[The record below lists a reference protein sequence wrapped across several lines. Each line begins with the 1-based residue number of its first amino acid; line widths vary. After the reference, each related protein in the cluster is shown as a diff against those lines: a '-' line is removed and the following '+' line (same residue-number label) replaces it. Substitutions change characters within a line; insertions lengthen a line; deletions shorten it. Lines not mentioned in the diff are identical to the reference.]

1 MLLRLLHPDR
11 PNWRASVE
19 EVAAELGLELVPLDA
34 QWRFVETRGPA
45 GPEARS
51 RFEDLTAVAAVL
63 DAGDSPELHARQG
76 ADVEVRIGEA
86 RFGAGQVSIAAGPCA
101 VEDPQ
106 RTIEIAEAAARAGCT
121 LLRGGAYK
129 PRTSPHSFQG
139 LGHRALPLL
148 EEARRRSGLAVLTEV
163 IDPRDVD
170 IVGQVA
176 DAFQVGARNM
186 ANSALLAELGRYGKP
201 VVLKRGMAATVR
213 EFLLA
218 AEYVLNEG
226 NDQLILCERGV
237 RSFDKVTRN
246 LLDLG
251 AVAHLK
257 QATHLPVIV
266 DPSHAAGRAD
276 LVRPLARAGL
286 AAGADGLLVEVHPA
300 PNEVHSD
307 GSQALSLPDLRG
319 LVEDSARLCE
329 ALGSQLHLHP
339 CADSTAG
346 RVGTT

>member
-1 MLLRLLHPDR
+1 MLLRLRHPDR
-11 PNWRASVE
+11 PTWRASVE
-19 EVAAELGLELVPLDA
+19 ATARELGLELVPLDA
-34 QWRFVETRGPA
+34 SWRFVETRGPA

-63 DAGDSPELHARQG
+63 DAADAPELHVRQG
-76 ADVEVRIGEA
+76 EDHQVAIGQA
-86 RFGAGQVSIAAGPCA
+86 LFGAGQVSIAAGPCA
-101 VEDPQ
+101 VEDPE
-106 RTIEIAEAAARAGCT
+106 RTFEIAEAAAKAGCT

-139 LGHRALPLL
+139 LGHKALPILD
-148 EEARRRSGLAVLTEV
+148 EARRRSGLAVLTEV

-257 QATHLPVIV
+257 RATHLPVIV
-266 DPSHAAGRAD
+266 DPSHAAGRTD
-276 LVRPLARAGL
+276 LVLPLARAGL
-286 AAGADGLLVEVHPA
+286 AAGADGLLVEVHPEPIEA
-300 PNEVHSD
+300 HSD
-307 GSQALSLPDLRG
+307 GAQALALEDLRS
-319 LVEDSARLCE
+319 LVTDSARLCD
-329 ALGSQLHLHP
+329 ALDRQLVLHP
-339 CADSTAG
+339 CADPLPGGVTAS
-346 RVGTT
+346 